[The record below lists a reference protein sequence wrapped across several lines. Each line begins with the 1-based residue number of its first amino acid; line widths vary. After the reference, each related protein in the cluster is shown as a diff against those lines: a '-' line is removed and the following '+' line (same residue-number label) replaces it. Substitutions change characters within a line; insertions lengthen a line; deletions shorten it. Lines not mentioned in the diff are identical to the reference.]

1 MLDSLESGYAQEW
14 SPGVE
19 PRIGAI
25 FFFKSIISPL
35 WCLSLKSINILLEF
49 KVSK

>member
-14 SPGVE
+14 SPE
-19 PRIGAI
+19 MELS
-25 FFFKSIISPL
+25 FFFKSIVSPL